1 MDPVLLLE
9 KCIWSGLGAL
19 GFGILFNSPPRT
31 LFTLWIGGAIGGLIK
46 VLVLQYTGS
55 VVLAAFLGATAVGIL
70 SIPIAHYRHVPPM
83 IFAIPSVIPMIP
95 GVFAYRTMLGFIK
108 LTAPIG
114 ADYNAILADTINN
127 GIKTLFILMSLAVGV
142 AIPMHVMRKESV
154 KNIRIKIK

>member
-114 ADYNAILADTINN
+114 TDYNAILADTINN

>member
-1 MDPVLLLE
+1 MDPILLIE
-9 KCIWSGLGAL
+9 KGIWAGLGAL

-31 LFTLWIGGAIGGLIK
+31 LFTLWVGGAIGGLTRA
-46 VLVLQYTGS
+46 LVLQYTGS
-55 VVLAAFLGATAVGIL
+55 IVLASLAGATAVGIA

-83 IFAIPSVIPMIP
+83 IFAIPSVIPLVP

-108 LTAPIG
+108 LTGTIG
-114 ADYNAILADTINN
+114 ADYTTTLNETVSY

-154 KNIRIKIK
+154 KNIKLRIK

>member
-1 MDPVLLLE
+1 MDPILLIE
-9 KCIWSGLGAL
+9 KCIWAGFGAL

-31 LFTLWIGGAIGGLIK
+31 LYTLWLGGAIGGLIR

-55 VVLAAFLGATAVGIL
+55 VVLAALCGATTVGFL

-83 IFAIPSVIPMIP
+83 IFAIPSVIPMVP
-95 GVFAYRTMLGFIK
+95 GVLAYRTMLGFIK

-114 ADYNAILADTINN
+114 TDYNAIVADTVSN

-154 KNIRIKIK
+154 KNIKLKIK